1 MALSLR
7 PSSDRGSVNT
17 LAKAAASKD
26 AMFMTTTRSSSRLS
40 FKLPDWLRVS
50 LGKRAP
56 AQTSRVSPRK
66 MTPIADVM
74 ASAGR
79 DHQEAP

>member
-1 MALSLR
+1 
-7 PSSDRGSVNT
+7 
-17 LAKAAASKD
+17 
-26 AMFMTTTRSSSRLS
+26 MTTTPSTSRLR
-40 FKLPDWLRVS
+40 FKLPDWLRLG

-56 AQTSRVSPRK
+56 AQTSRVQSRK
-66 MTPIADVM
+66 LTPIADVM